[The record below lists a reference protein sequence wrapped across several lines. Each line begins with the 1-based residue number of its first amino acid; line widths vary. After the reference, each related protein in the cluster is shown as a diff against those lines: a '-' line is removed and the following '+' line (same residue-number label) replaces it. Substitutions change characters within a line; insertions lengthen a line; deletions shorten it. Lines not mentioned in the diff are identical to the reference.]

1 VIGGDASGNLKGEP
15 SDDGAPMKPYVLLSV
30 SLVLTSCSVVTG
42 NGDGSADPGASAGY
56 AEPPIE
62 VDAGWVSPTP
72 PDDAGTWPTPPDDAG
87 TWPTPPDDAG
97 TWPTPDDAGTWPTPP
112 DDAGTWPTPPDDAGT
127 WPTPVDAGACRHPH
141 HGHCRR

>member
-1 VIGGDASGNLKGEP
+1 
-15 SDDGAPMKPYVLLSV
+15 MKPYVLLSV

-62 VDAGWVSPTP
+62 VDAGWVGPTP
-72 PDDAGTWPTPPDDAG
+72 TDDAGAC
-87 TWPTPPDDAG
+87 PTPPDDAG

-112 DDAGTWPTPPDDAGT
+112 DAGG
-127 WPTPVDAGACRHPH
+127 CRHPR